1 MRRKTKRAFRYF
13 FPVTFFL
20 TCLFLFTDKSSKE
33 ITINAQHQEKL
44 QSSEYV
50 NTGAK
55 TLNLSSHNPQSQEK
69 LRIEAVDAI
78 QKIDGELTLR
88 NPSGLFEGSKGPNLL
103 TSVEALYRET
113 DRNVEFLKSVNFTH
127 HSGLTAITE
136 RALVNTQTQVISGEQ
151 GIKASHK
158 SSTITANSYEIQNS
172 GDLINF
178 SGRVCL
184 NISQKH

>member
-13 FPVTFFL
+13 FPVTLFL
-20 TCLFLFTDKSSKE
+20 TCLLLFNDKSSRDVN
-33 ITINAQHQEKL
+33 IGMQPQEKP
-44 QSSEYV
+44 QSSKYI

-69 LRIEAVDAI
+69 LKIEAVDAI

-88 NPSGLFEGSKGPNLL
+88 SPSGLFESSRGPNSL
-103 TSVEALYRET
+103 TSVEALYREI
-113 DRNVEFLKSVNFTH
+113 DREVEFLQSVNFTH

-136 RALVNTQTQVISGEQ
+136 RAVVNTQTQVISGEQ
-151 GIKASHK
+151 GIKACHK